1 MKLSRIVC
9 AFILPGAVL
18 CAAQTGSSSSG
29 ESGTSSRRLAGD
41 ETVQSASAPAAPI
54 PPVAT
59 PPATIPPV
67 ATPPADAN
75 ALPPARKDGKAPA
88 ETKETEG
95 ASKYTIGPL
104 DVLYVRVWNQP
115 NLSGIEDV
123 GPDGVISMPLIGE
136 VKADGL
142 TVGQLKAAIT
152 ARLNDFLNSPEVSVA
167 VTKINSKSVLLI
179 GGVARPG
186 KFPLNEKTT
195 VLDAITS
202 AGGFRDFAN
211 QKKVYILRNGK
222 KLPFNYKEVIQGK
235 HLEQNIELQ
244 NGDQIVVPE

>member
-1 MKLSRIVC
+1 
-9 AFILPGAVL
+9 
-18 CAAQTGSSSSG
+18 
-29 ESGTSSRRLAGD
+29 
-41 ETVQSASAPAAPI
+41 
-54 PPVAT
+54 
-59 PPATIPPV
+59 
-67 ATPPADAN
+67 
-75 ALPPARKDGKAPA
+75 
-88 ETKETEG
+88 
-95 ASKYTIGPL
+95 
-104 DVLYVRVWNQP
+104 VLYVRVWNQP

-136 VKADGL
+136 IKADGL

-195 VLDAITS
+195 VLDAIAS

-211 QKKVYILRNGK
+211 QKKVYVLRNGK
-222 KLPFNYKEVIQGK
+222 KFPFNYKEVIQGK